1 MSSSLFRQADE
12 RNRAALIK
20 QQIINQYIVGGDSS
34 ITELSKA
41 LMLSVPTVTKF
52 LGELI
57 EEGFVYDYGKQGN
70 VGGRQP
76 NIYGLNP
83 DAGYFVGVELRKD
96 TVQLAVTNFKA
107 RVVDTR
113 EERYVMAG
121 DPLEAADRLCTVIRS
136 FIARQNLPHEK
147 IRAVGVS
154 ISGRVNP
161 DTGYSYNYFFVE
173 EQPLVMLLEE
183 RLGYTVYIE
192 NDTRAATYGEY
203 ISGVG
208 NNEKTMLYINAGWGL
223 GLGMILDGKLFYG
236 KSGFSGEY
244 GHFPLLD
251 NEVICRCGKRGCLET
266 GASGSAVHRIFLEK
280 LGEERISMLSDKYK
294 EGAEITL
301 EDILA
306 AVLKEDVLAI
316 EIMESVGHTLGKAL
330 AGLINMFNPELIV
343 LGGTLA
349 TTRDYLMLPV
359 KSAINKYSLRMVSKD
374 TEIKFSKLGESAGVV
389 GACLLA
395 RSKSLRLL

>member
-83 DAGYFVGVELRKD
+83 DAGYFIGVELRKD

-107 RVVDTR
+107 QVVDTR

-136 FIARQNLPHEK
+136 FIVRQNLPHEK

-183 RLGYTVYIE
+183 RLGYAVYIE

-266 GASGSAVHRIFLEK
+266 GASGSAVHRICLEK
-280 LGEERISMLSDKYK
+280 LGEGRISMLSDKYK

-301 EDILA
+301 DDILA

>member
-83 DAGYFVGVELRKD
+83 DAGYFIGVELRKD
-96 TVQLAVTNFKA
+96 TVQLAATNFKA
-107 RVVDTR
+107 QVVATR

-121 DPLEAADRLCTVIRS
+121 DPLEAADQLCTVIRS
-136 FIARQNLPHEK
+136 FIVRQNLPHEK

-280 LGEERISMLSDKYK
+280 LGEGRISMLSDKYK
-294 EGAEITL
+294 EGTEITL

-306 AVLKEDVLAI
+306 AVFKEDVLAI